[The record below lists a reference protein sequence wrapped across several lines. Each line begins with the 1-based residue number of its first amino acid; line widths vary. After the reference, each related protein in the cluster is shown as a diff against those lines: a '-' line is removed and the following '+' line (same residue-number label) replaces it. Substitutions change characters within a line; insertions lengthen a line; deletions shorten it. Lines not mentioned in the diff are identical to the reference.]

1 MKKLCLSVC
10 AIGLLASNAIS
21 QNVELDSSI
30 VSASGFAQDIKEA
43 PATINVISK
52 KELQSKP
59 YRDIAEAIA
68 DIPGVDLYASKGKTG
83 SYNITMRGITGYTLV
98 LIDGRRQGIGGEV
111 GPNGFNEI
119 SNSFLPPISS
129 IERIEVIKGPMSTL
143 YGSEALGGVVNIITK
158 KVSDKWETSVSLDA
172 LLNENKDWGN
182 TYGASI
188 YSSGPLMNDKLGLT
202 LRFREFYRQQS
213 NVEFT
218 NGSGQRVPGDQAQSP
233 TKANNFNIGTRI
245 SYLANDYN
253 TFIFDIDFSRNHYDN
268 KKGQLGTIT
277 KPGDKGSLIG
287 GYTDIMEVDKFVTY
301 LSHEGVY
308 ENFSTT
314 SGLQYNRVSNN
325 GREVVGQA
333 TQPFLGENR
342 DIVAEDII
350 LDTKSVIPLGQ
361 SHILSVGGEYRL
373 EKMQDKIANPTN
385 FDQYLLAIFAEDE
398 YSIKD
403 DLRFTFGARYNHHEI
418 FGNNVSPRAYLVYN
432 PTDELT
438 LKGGVSTGFRTPYA
452 NRLINGAY
460 NYSGQ
465 GRFPIYG
472 NPDLKEETSLNYE
485 IAAIYNNDLFYVS
498 ATGFLTNFK
507 DKISTQR
514 YNKDDMIPGIGTCD
528 ANRCFKAINH
538 GKVEYK
544 GIELGAGISPLDNLN
559 VNFAYTYLDS
569 EVKEAQDKSVIGK
582 PEQDSL
588 KHNIMLKT
596 EYSFYNKITPWIKG
610 EWQIDRYMGDT
621 NINREYYKD
630 IFLASMGVRY
640 DINKQWSINAAI
652 YNLFNKSFTD
662 GWESYQNSGAPT
674 WVNTYNRIE
683 EGRRIYI
690 SINGNF

>member
-1 MKKLCLSVC
+1 MNKLRLSFFTSFFL
-10 AIGLLASNAIS
+10 ISNAIS

-43 PATINVISK
+43 PATINVITK

-119 SNSFLPPISS
+119 SNSLLPPISS

-182 TYGASI
+182 TYGTSI

-218 NGSGQRVPGDQAQSP
+218 NGSGQRVQGDQAQSP
-233 TKANNFNIGTRI
+233 TKANNFNIGTRV
-245 SYLANDYN
+245 SYLADDYN

-277 KPGDKGSLIG
+277 SPGKSGSLTG
-287 GYTDIMEVDKFVTY
+287 GYADIMEVDKFVTY
-301 LSHEGVY
+301 LSHEGIY
-308 ENFSTT
+308 ENFSIA

-350 LDTKSVIPLGQ
+350 LDIKSVIPLGQ
-361 SHILSVGGEYRL
+361 NHILSAGGEYRL

-385 FDQYLLAIFAEDE
+385 FDQYLLAVFAEDE
-398 YSIKD
+398 YSIRD
-403 DLRFTFGARYNHHEI
+403 DLRLTLGARYNHHEI
-418 FGNNVSPRAYLVYN
+418 FGNNISPRAYLVYN
-432 PTDELT
+432 PTNELT
-438 LKGGVSTGFRTPYA
+438 FKGGVSTGFRTPYA

-460 NYSGQ
+460 NYGGQ

-485 IAAIYNNDLFYVS
+485 VAAIYNNDLFYIS

-514 YNKDDMIPGIGTCD
+514 YDKTNTIPGIGACGAD
-528 ANRCFKAINH
+528 RCFRAINH

-569 EVKEAQDKSVIGK
+569 EVKEAQNRTVIGK

-621 NINREYYKD
+621 NINREYYRD

-640 DINKQWSINAAI
+640 DIDKQWSINAAI
-652 YNLFNKSFTD
+652 YNLFDKSFTN
-662 GWESYQNSGAPT
+662 GWESYTNRGSSI

-683 EGRRIYI
+683 EGRRMYI
-690 SINGNF
+690 SINGSF